1 MGGGMVGPLV
11 TRGHRV
17 LAHDASPRAV
27 TRAVTAGAEAATG
40 SAEVG
45 AAAGVVLLSLPRPAD
60 VETVVAGPDGL
71 LSRPAEGLVVV
82 DTSTVD
88 PGTTRRLAHRAAA
101 VGVGYLDAPI
111 LGRPDA
117 CGAWTLPVG
126 GEPAALEIA
135 RPVLDALA
143 RSIVHV
149 GPSGAG
155 NAIKLLNQLMFG
167 AINAITAE
175 VFAVAPLAGVSPRLF
190 YETVAASEAATVSP
204 LFRQLGA
211 KIVERNFAPV
221 FTLDLLRKDHDLAM
235 EMIAAARAAA
245 LAGNAVAVLN
255 RLGGA
260 AGYGNEDTSALVKV
274 YEALVGGGEPDPA

>member
-1 MGGGMVGPLV
+1 MGGGMVGALV
-11 TRGHRV
+11 ARGHRV

-27 TRAVTAGAEAATG
+27 SRAVAAGADAAVDG
-40 SAEVG
+40 AAVG
-45 AAAGVVLLSLPRPAD
+45 AAAAVVLLSLPRPVD

-71 LSRPAEGLVVV
+71 LSRPAEGLVIV

-88 PGTTRRLAHRAAA
+88 PETTRRLAHRAAA

-111 LGRPDA
+111 LGRPDT

-126 GEPAALEIA
+126 GEPVAIEIA

-143 RSIVHV
+143 RSVVHV
-149 GPSGAG
+149 GPAGAG

-211 KIVERNFAPV
+211 KIVERDFAPV
-221 FTLDLLRKDHDLAM
+221 FTLDLLRKDHELAM
-235 EMIAAARAAA
+235 AMIADARATA
-245 LAGNAVAVLN
+245 LAGNAVALLN

-260 AGYGNEDTSALVKV
+260 AGYGGEDTSALVKV
-274 YEALVGGGEPDPA
+274 YETLIGGEEPAPV